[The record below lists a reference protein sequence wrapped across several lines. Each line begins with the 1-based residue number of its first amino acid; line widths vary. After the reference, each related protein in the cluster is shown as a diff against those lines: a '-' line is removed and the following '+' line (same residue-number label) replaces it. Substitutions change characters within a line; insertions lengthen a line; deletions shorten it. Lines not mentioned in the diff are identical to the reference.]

1 MKKIHHSSE
10 LHFTLIELL
19 VNTSISPMRF
29 FKRGDKQEV
38 QNTSL
43 FLKEKGGAG
52 ERGNFFSREKKFSL
66 SPAHARFTLIE
77 LLVVIAIIAILAA
90 ILLPALQS
98 ARERGKATNCIS
110 MRKQVGVWV
119 FYYTEIYNGSMMPV
133 HWGNENA
140 YRRWYTALAG
150 SKGGN
155 SSTVKKAVAI
165 TKMNRL
171 DQYFGCPS
179 MPSDASSGLTVDGLP
194 RTAGGSI
201 NYNKHMSGQKIT
213 HMKRPGIKFIICDS
227 TSGYYFGYD
236 ASERVSR
243 MTAYGPTKGFYPWHN
258 NKKAGTML
266 YGDNHVE
273 LLPLVNGDISDSTI
287 HYTVNEEAE

>member
-10 LHFTLIELL
+10 LH
-19 VNTSISPMRF
+19 
-29 FKRGDKQEV
+29 
-38 QNTSL
+38 
-43 FLKEKGGAG
+43 
-52 ERGNFFSREKKFSL
+52 
-66 SPAHARFTLIE
+66 FTLIE

-110 MRKQVGVWV
+110 MRKQVGIWV
-119 FYYTEIYNGSMMPV
+119 FYYTEIYDGRMMPV

-227 TSGYYFGYD
+227 ASGYYFGYD